1 MSFADPGIIGT
12 LPTPN
17 TDTVPVPSL
26 SSGSTRLRSFLQGVK
41 FERGGALIPG
51 GGLISMEAFSDLLKR
66 QAAAFGATQ
75 ADILSAVKGAG
86 LNYGVGADGT
96 VRITGPAGGGGAS
109 ATPAPVGTT
118 PPGFQAPTVGGGTSS
133 GGGSFGGGGGGASG
147 RPAGGGFA
155 GPGGM
160 PTYGQMPGGG
170 SGGSIPAFGGAG
182 SGGSA
187 GMSWNDPLGFKNPG
201 PGPGA
206 LPGAGYQSGAF
217 AYGKPRSIFDGLP
230 QNPTFGDVVGQVM
243 RRQEDNRD
251 AALGILGNTRNEITN
266 DPNRALLRARTGDLL
281 ANPYSLDEATISRIL
296 GKTNEGITQRA
307 AEMGGLARDRAAAS
321 GVLRSGAAASQED
334 AIRNN
339 AASAMASG
347 ERDIRVQAAI
357 QNGQDLRSAMA
368 AALPGINEET
378 TQKANL
384 DTTAARDVLGGTQYM
399 GDAFLS
405 SALMGKKQG
414 TLVNEGASGINLGGG
429 PVLRF

>member
-1 MSFADPGIIGT
+1 MSFAMPGVGGP
-12 LPTPN
+12 LPAPN
-17 TDTVPVPSL
+17 TDMVPVPSL

-41 FERGGALIPG
+41 FERGGAIVPG
-51 GGLISMEAFSDLLKR
+51 GGLMSMEAFSDLLKR
-66 QAAAFGATQ
+66 QAAAFGASQ
-75 ADILSAVKGAG
+75 QDILAAVKGAG
-86 LNYGVGADGT
+86 LNFGVGSDGT
-96 VRITGPAGGGGAS
+96 VRITGPAGSGGS
-109 ATPAPVGTT
+109 AAPAPGSAA

-133 GGGSFGGGGGGASG
+133 GGGSFGGGGGGGSAG
-147 RPAGGGFA
+147 RPAGGGYA

-170 SGGSIPAFGGAG
+170 GGGLPTFGGAG
-182 SGGSA
+182 SGAAA
-187 GMSWNDPLGFKNPG
+187 GLSWNDPLGFKNPG

-251 AALGILGNTRNEITN
+251 AALGILGNTRNEISN

-307 AEMGGLARDRAAAS
+307 AEMSGLARDRAAAS
-321 GVLRSGAAASQED
+321 GVLRSGAAQSQED

-339 AASAMASG
+339 AASQMASG

-405 SALMGKKQG
+405 SALMGRKQG

>member
-1 MSFADPGIIGT
+1 MSFAMPGISTT
-12 LPTPN
+12 LPAPN
-17 TDTVPVPSL
+17 TDMVPVPSL

-66 QAAAFGATQ
+66 QAAAFGASQ
-75 ADILSAVKGAG
+75 ADIVDAVKGAG

-96 VRITGPAGGGGAS
+96 VRITGPAGGGSS
-109 ATPAPVGTT
+109 AAPAPGGTT

-133 GGGSFGGGGGGASG
+133 GGSAGGGGGGSAG
-147 RPAGGGFA
+147 RPAGGGYA

-160 PTYGQMPGGG
+160 PTYGGIGGG
-170 SGGSIPAFGGAG
+170 GGGSIPAFGGAG

-187 GMSWNDPLGFKNPG
+187 GISWSDPLGFTNPG

-281 ANPYSLDEATISRIL
+281 SNPYSLDEATISRIL

-307 AEMGGLARDRAAAS
+307 AEMSGLARDRAAAS
-321 GVLRSGAAASQED
+321 GVLRSGASISQED

-339 AASAMASG
+339 AASQMASG